1 MTFWR
6 SPDTQFEP
14 KQPNQRHGHD
24 GDRNPLVFENASHS
38 PIGNDPVNRLNPHS
52 ASSAARE
59 YTQMTLKLWSTP
71 HKTTHNSILTRH

>member
-6 SPDTQFEP
+6 SPDAQFEP
-14 KQPNQRHGHD
+14 KQPNQTHRRD

-52 ASSAARE
+52 ASPAATE
-59 YTQMTLKLWSTP
+59 FTQTTLKIMVNTP
-71 HKTTHNSILTRH
+71 